1 MIPLAIK
8 FFLGSTEAD
17 ADYSLHL
24 SLQLLDVARSRNLEM
39 GGELTAWDK
48 ADGSWSADPF
58 LAQGL

>member
-1 MIPLAIK
+1 VDDSLGDKVFGDLQTQMQII
-8 FFLGSTEAD
+8 FFI
-17 ADYSLHL
+17 